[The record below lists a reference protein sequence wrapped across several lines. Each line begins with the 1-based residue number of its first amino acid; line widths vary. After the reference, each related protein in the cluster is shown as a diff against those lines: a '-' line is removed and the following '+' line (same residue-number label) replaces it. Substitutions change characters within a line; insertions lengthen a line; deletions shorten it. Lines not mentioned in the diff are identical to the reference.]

1 MWQDTDSD
9 GVSATPELSTLTDH
23 GIASISLD
31 AQAVSE
37 TLAVNRTDAL
47 GQVTLASGTTSTFAE
62 VTFVVAGAP
71 TTFSLGGIISTSVT
85 TEESTDKAFVVDAV
99 SDGTTTGMDST
110 GTSGAVTLD
119 DLSSAS
125 IAGII
130 EAIEVSSPS
139 EILTSVANT
148 LTVTTTP
155 DTAADNTGAETST
168 VESGTT
174 GRAATEVAVTEPAE
188 STAPDSSEPQDSAVD
203 GYAVYSPPSDPV
215 VIASETATP
224 CGLNTSRE

>member
-37 TLAVNRTDAL
+37 TLAGNRIDAL
-47 GQVTLASGTTSTFAE
+47 GQVTRASGTTSSFAE
-62 VTFVVAGAP
+62 VAFVVAGAP

-85 TEESTDKAFVVDAV
+85 TEESTDKAFVVDAD

-139 EILTSVANT
+139 KILTSVANT

-174 GRAATEVAVTEPAE
+174 GRAITEVAVTEPAE
-188 STAPDSSEPQDSAVD
+188 SAAPDSSEPQDRAVD
-203 GYAVYSPPSDPV
+203 GYAVYPPPSDPV
-215 VIASETATP
+215 VIASEPLPLAA
-224 CGLNTSRE
+224 